1 MVSIT
6 LSVSEDVKTKM
17 DMFPEMNW
25 SGFVRTAI
33 EQKTKEL
40 SWREQML
47 RKLEGEKE
55 LIDWSVQL
63 QRKARKGRF
72 DELKRKGLL

>member
-6 LSVSEDVKTKM
+6 LSVSEDVKQKM
-17 DMFPEMNW
+17 EMFPEMNW

-33 EQKTKEL
+33 EQKTREL

-47 RKLEGEKE
+47 KKLGEEKG
-55 LIDWSVQL
+55 LIDWSLKL
-63 QRKARKGRF
+63 QKNARKGRF
-72 DELKRKGLL
+72 EELKKKGLL